1 MATTVQYATFYLD
14 REYLGVDVLRV
25 QEVLRKQ
32 VMTPIPQAPDDIA
45 GLINLR
51 GQIVTAID
59 LRRRLGMACLEA
71 GRDSMNVI
79 VRGDEGPISL
89 LVDDIGDVVEVPADS
104 LEPRPETMSSSA
116 AAFLR
121 GIHKLPNNLLGV
133 LDVDRLSRNGEEM
146 GREGR

>member
-59 LRRRLGMACLEA
+59 LRRRLGMPCLEPE
-71 GRDSMNVI
+71 RESMNVI

-104 LEPRPETMSSSA
+104 LEPRPETMVSNA
-116 AAFLR
+116 AQFLS
-121 GIHKLPNNLLGV
+121 GIHKLPNSLLGV
-133 LDVDRLSRNGEEM
+133 LDVDRL
-146 GREGR
+146 GREAK

>member
-1 MATTVQYATFYLD
+1 MSTTIQYATFYLD

-51 GQIVTAID
+51 GQIVMAID
-59 LRRRLGMACLEA
+59 LRRRLGMPYLDPD
-71 GRDSMNVI
+71 RDSMNVI
-79 VRGDEGPISL
+79 IRGDEGPISL

-104 LEPRPETMSSSA
+104 LEPRPVTMGGSA
-116 AAFLR
+116 AIFVR
-121 GIHKLPNNLLGV
+121 GIHKLPNNLLSV
-133 LDVDRLSRNGEEM
+133 LDVDQLSRNGEEM
-146 GREGR
+146 GGEAR

>member
-1 MATTVQYATFYLD
+1 MATTVQYATFYLG

-59 LRRRLGMACLEA
+59 LRRRLGMPCLEE
-71 GRDSMNVI
+71 GLESMNVI
-79 VRGDEGPISL
+79 VRGDEGPVSL
-89 LVDDIGDVVEVPADS
+89 LVDDIGDVVEVPVDS
-104 LEPRPETMSSSA
+104 LEARPETMAGSA

-121 GIHKLPNNLLGV
+121 GIHKLPQSLLAV
-133 LDVDRLSRNGEEM
+133 LDVDRLSRNGEE
-146 GREGR
+146 EGR

>member
-1 MATTVQYATFYLD
+1 MATTVQYATFYLG
-14 REYLGVDVLRV
+14 REFLGVDVLRV

-59 LRRRLGMACLEA
+59 LRRRLGMPCLEPD
-71 GRDSMNVI
+71 RESMNVI
-79 VRGDEGPISL
+79 VRGDEGPLSL

-104 LEPRPETMSSSA
+104 LEPRPETMTGA
-116 AAFLR
+116 ATLFLR
-121 GIHKLPNNLLGV
+121 GIHKLPNSLLGV

>member
-1 MATTVQYATFYLD
+1 MANTVQYATFYLD
-14 REYLGVDVLRV
+14 KEYLGIDVLRV

-59 LRRRLGMACLEA
+59 LRRRMGMPYLEPD
-71 GRDSMNVI
+71 RDSMNVI

-89 LVDDIGDVVEVPADS
+89 LVDDIGDVVEVLTDS
-104 LEPRPETMSSSA
+104 LEPRPETMVGSA
-116 AAFLR
+116 ALFLR
-121 GIHKLPNNLLGV
+121 GIHKLPNSLLGV
-133 LDVDRLSRNGEEM
+133 LDVDRL
-146 GREGR
+146 GREAK